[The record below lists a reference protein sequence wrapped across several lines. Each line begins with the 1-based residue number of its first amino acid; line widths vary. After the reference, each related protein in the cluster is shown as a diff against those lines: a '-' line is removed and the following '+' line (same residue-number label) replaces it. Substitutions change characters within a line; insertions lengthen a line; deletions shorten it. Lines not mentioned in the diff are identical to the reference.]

1 MKKIK
6 NFYTDINS
14 FFILKKNLSND
25 RIERIFSL
33 LRVETTFKTTS
44 FNRMLDLNKKLKKY
58 IKKFFSK
65 KVIICDIGI
74 SSGQTTLELY
84 NDLKK
89 ETIKSIY
96 GFDKNLYVKIYR
108 FKKLIFLYSSTNDLL
123 MVEYDKYCLR
133 YRYFF
138 IFKKIQKF
146 LLYFFQFI
154 NLKCKETSVLM
165 PNLDKIDKCKFFEQN
180 IFNIEKKYYNLFDV
194 VRVSNLLN
202 YSYFSKKN
210 LKLALSNINKISK
223 EKSIIVVNRTTNK
236 NTNLA
241 SIFLKK
247 NRRFELL
254 EDINGGSEIKDLI
267 LLSK

>member
-6 NFYTDINS
+6 HFYTDINS
-14 FFILKKNLSND
+14 FFILKKNLSKN

-138 IFKKIQKF
+138 IFKKI
-146 LLYFFQFI
+146 
-154 NLKCKETSVLM
+154 
-165 PNLDKIDKCKFFEQN
+165 
-180 IFNIEKKYYNLFDV
+180 
-194 VRVSNLLN
+194 
-202 YSYFSKKN
+202 
-210 LKLALSNINKISK
+210 
-223 EKSIIVVNRTTNK
+223 
-236 NTNLA
+236 
-241 SIFLKK
+241 
-247 NRRFELL
+247 
-254 EDINGGSEIKDLI
+254 
-267 LLSK
+267 